1 MKKPTLLILLM
12 AFIYVSGTR
21 AQPIFNELWG
31 NAGFTL
37 ALPKLYTLERIGL
50 NQLDLMNISEGTFGL
65 FLGFKANLFEI
76 KKDFYFGPSVYYQYN
91 MPGTQY
97 IMFPEDFP
105 TESLPGYTQEIQ
117 YKISDFSINGDFYY
131 KIPAR
136 ERDLYAGA
144 GVGIHDVRFNT
155 KFILEGYSR
164 LPEFDENDEI
174 DASETKVGFHLIGK
188 VKIIQNLFLEGRFE
202 FVSGLNQFKL
212 VGTYKLWSKRRGIE
226 EE

>member
-1 MKKPTLLILLM
+1 MKKLTLLILL
-12 AFIYVSGTR
+12 ANFIYISGTR

-37 ALPKLYTLERIGL
+37 ALPKLYTLDLKED
-50 NQLDLMNISEGTFGL
+50 QMDLMNISEGTFGL

-97 IMFPEDFP
+97 IMFPEDFV
-105 TESLPGYTQEIQ
+105 EGYTQEIQ

-131 KIPAR
+131 KIPGR

-144 GVGIHDVRFNT
+144 GVGIHDVRFKT
-155 KFILEGYSR
+155 KFILEPWRSVPG
-164 LPEFDENDEI
+164 LNDDDWENDEI
-174 DASETKVGFHLIGK
+174 NESETKVGFHLIGK

-212 VGTYKLWSKRRGIE
+212 VWTYKLWSKRRDIPE
-226 EE
+226 E